1 MKNIVKPETYMIEAN
16 FKVLWL
22 QIKCGG
28 HMLYICNVYRP
39 PSADDKI
46 FLALAT
52 DIEKF
57 QASSVK
63 SKVFLFGDFNCHHS
77 SWLGSTD
84 LHGKGKT
91 NSAGVACF
99 TLCQT
104 TGLKNVIKG
113 NTNLINSGKVEST
126 LALTDSRNEISRVS
140 FENPVGATAH
150 CRIVVELKFAPK
162 SQYFYKDQLEIPSR

>member
-1 MKNIVKPETYMIEAN
+1 
-16 FKVLWL
+16 
-22 QIKCGG
+22 
-28 HMLYICNVYRP
+28 MLYICNVYRP

-57 QASSVK
+57 QESSVK
-63 SKVFLFGDFNCHHS
+63 FKVFLFGDFNCHHT
-77 SWLGSTD
+77 SWLDSPD

-91 NSAGVACF
+91 NSASVACC

-113 NTNLINSGKVEST
+113 NTNLRNIGKAEST
-126 LALTDSRNEISRVS
+126 LDLVLTDSPNKISS
-140 FENPVGATAH
+140 
-150 CRIVVELKFAPK
+150 VV
-162 SQYFYKDQLEIPSR
+162 